1 MKRGLQHAEDHLHA
15 GIRNLGLGSL
25 LIFQSLQ
32 ESSSD
37 YQQRSSQFELHLQRP
52 VAFHNT

>member
-1 MKRGLQHAEDHLHA
+1 MKGGLQHAEDYLHA

-37 YQQRSSQFELHLQRP
+37 YQQRSSQFELYLQRP